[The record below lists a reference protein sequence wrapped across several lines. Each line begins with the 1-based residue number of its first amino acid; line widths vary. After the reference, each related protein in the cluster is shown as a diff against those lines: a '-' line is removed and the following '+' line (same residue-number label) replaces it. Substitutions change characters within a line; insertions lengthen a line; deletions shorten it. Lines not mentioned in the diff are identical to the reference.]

1 MPEEE
6 EEPELDDLAEEIG
19 EIESVADMDIV
30 AQMADE
36 KNKAVTAA
44 GGMTEITPDEM
55 DAEETEEIALA
66 ADAEELFPEA
76 EEEIAGVEA
85 AKDSGKEDDQITG
98 QMNLEDILSGWEG
111 APEEDG
117 ETGSDSRALRSSLQR
132 MKTQMDSER
141 NCQTKRQRI
150 RKRSCRMK
158 RRRIRKRSC
167 QMKRQRIWKRR

>member
-1 MPEEE
+1 MTYAEVKSGEAVDDDIIDADDDIEDTEAREISPDEEEPIAEESVPLEGDDGAANPVETQPKKKKIGDTMPLGEALKKLLHPENEAMPEEE

-66 ADAEELFPEA
+66 ADAEELF
-76 EEEIAGVEA
+76 
-85 AKDSGKEDDQITG
+85 
-98 QMNLEDILSGWEG
+98 
-111 APEEDG
+111 
-117 ETGSDSRALRSSLQR
+117 LRLKKKLQ
-132 MKTQMDSER
+132 EL
-141 NCQTKRQRI
+141 KRQRI
-150 RKRSCRMK
+150 PG
-158 RRRIRKRSC
+158 RR
-167 QMKRQRIWKRR
+167 